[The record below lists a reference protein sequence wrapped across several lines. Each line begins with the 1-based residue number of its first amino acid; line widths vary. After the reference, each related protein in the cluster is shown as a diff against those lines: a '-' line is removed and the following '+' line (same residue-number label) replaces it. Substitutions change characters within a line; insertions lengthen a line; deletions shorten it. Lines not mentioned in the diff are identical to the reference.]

1 MPTAYVGSSLDFRP
15 RICIVGYKQLSRLVH
30 SVIKEYEQ
38 RAEIEV
44 IDEVFDAAMKAAKR
58 REKEK
63 CTDVFISAGANASIL
78 QATLSTPVTTIKVG
92 GYDILLAL
100 LKARDQSDRIGL
112 VTYLETVP
120 ELDAV
125 KALLKLEIDQR
136 AYRSADEAR
145 DCCMSLMAAGYNVI
159 VGSSVVVE
167 LAEQHG
173 LRGILTYSAQATR
186 QAIETAIERA
196 HIARLEAIKYE
207 QLDSVLRH
215 LQEAVVAVDEH
226 ERITAINPAM
236 EKILGISHARA
247 IGRKLSAI
255 SADASLRE
263 TLDLGTSEF
272 AVVTD
277 IGKRTY
283 IANKVPVHS
292 RSVMTGA
299 VMTLQD
305 ASAIQHAETNLRSEK
320 RQGQPSAKYH
330 FQQIIG
336 HGARLKIA
344 KRTALQYA
352 RTSSTV
358 LITGDSGTGKELFA
372 QAIHNASDRRTGPF
386 IALNCAAFPEQLLES
401 ELFGYE
407 EGAFTGSKKGGK
419 SGLFEAAHTGT
430 VFLDEIGDMPI
441 SLQTRLL
448 RVLQEKEVMRVGSA
462 HPIPVDVRVI
472 AATHHD
478 LPERIEQH
486 LFRRDLYY
494 RLNILLLR
502 LPSLR
507 DHAEDIPELSLR
519 LLQGYLE
526 RFGAPVDAGQILDP
540 LNAALCAY
548 HWPGNVRELENIVE
562 RLAVF
567 SIEGDG
573 LYRQNDEFLAE
584 NFPEI
589 FYDSAKPRR
598 LPRQYSKE
606 KIREALEHANGN
618 RLRAAQSLGMSRTT
632 FWRRARSLGL

>member
-1 MPTAYVGSSLDFRP
+1 MSNAYFSSPPGFRP

-30 SVIKEYEQ
+30 SVIKEYEE

-44 IDEVFDAAMKAAKR
+44 IDEVFDAAIKAAKC

-63 CTDVFISAGANASIL
+63 RTDVFISAGANASIL
-78 QATLSTPVTTIKVG
+78 RATLSTPVATIKVG
-92 GYDILLAL
+92 GYDVLLAL
-100 LKARDQSDRIGL
+100 LKARDQSDRVGL

-120 ELDAV
+120 QLEAV

-145 DCCMSLMAAGYNVI
+145 DCCMSLMAAGYSVI

-173 LRGILTYSAQATR
+173 LRGILTYSADATR
-186 QAIETAIERA
+186 QAIDNAIELA
-196 HIARLEAIKYE
+196 HVARLEAIKYE

-215 LQEAVVAVDEH
+215 LHEAVVAVDEH
-226 ERITAINPAM
+226 ERVTAINPAM
-236 EKILGISHARA
+236 EKVLGVSHMHA
-247 IGRKLSAI
+247 IGHKLSAI
-255 SADASLRE
+255 AADVSLTD

-277 IGKRTY
+277 IGKHTY
-283 IANKVPVHS
+283 IANKIPIRS
-292 RSVMTGA
+292 RSIMTGA
-299 VMTLQD
+299 VMTLQN

-320 RQGQPSAKYH
+320 RPGHPSAKYH
-330 FQQIIG
+330 FEQIIG
-336 HGARLKIA
+336 RAARFRMA
-344 KRTALQYA
+344 KRTALKYA
-352 RTSSTV
+352 RTNSTV
-358 LITGDSGTGKELFA
+358 LITGESGTGKELFA
-372 QAIHNASDRRTGPF
+372 QAIHNAGERRAQPF

-407 EGAFTGSKKGGK
+407 EGAFTGSRKGGK

-462 HPIPVDVRVI
+462 QPIPVDVRII

-478 LPERIEQH
+478 LPDRIERH

-507 DHAEDIPELSLR
+507 DHAEDIPELATR
-519 LLQGYLE
+519 LLQGYLN
-526 RFGAPVDAGQILDP
+526 RFGVSLDAGRTLEP
-540 LNAALCAY
+540 LLPALCAY

-567 SIEGDG
+567 SAEDDG
-573 LYRQNDEFLAE
+573 LHDLNQEFLTQ

-589 FYDSAKPRR
+589 FHGPHMARR
-598 LPRQYSKE
+598 TRRQFDGE
-606 KIREALEHANGN
+606 TIREALRRADGN
-618 RLRAAQSLGMSRTT
+618 RLRAAQSLGLSRTT
-632 FWRRARSLGL
+632 FWRKARDLGL